1 MMRTKRK
8 VSAGLD
14 LIAERK
20 KNPSLGKFLDSLD
33 SLDDIVGQDTADE
46 SKPLNRPYSGS
57 ELETTE
63 RWK

>member
-1 MMRTKRK
+1 MMRTKQK

-20 KNPSLGKFLDSLD
+20 KSPSLGMFLDTLD
-33 SLDDIVGQDTADE
+33 SLDDIIGQDAGEE
-46 SKPLNRPYSGS
+46 SNPLRRPYSGE
-57 ELETTE
+57 ELDTTD

>member
-1 MMRTKRK
+1 MTRTKRK

-20 KNPSLGKFLDSLD
+20 KSPSLGKFLDTLD
-33 SLDDIVGQDTADE
+33 SLDEIVGKDTGDD
-46 SKPLNRPYSGS
+46 SRPLRRPYSGE